1 MKQIKIILAT
11 FVILLGAYGFIQ
23 SENTESFSDSKIG
36 LNIGDQA
43 PELEFFNIDS
53 TKTLKLSDLRG
64 KIVLVDFWASWCRPC
79 RMENP
84 NIVAAYNKY
93 KKAKFEG
100 AKGFE
105 IYSLSLDK
113 SRTAW
118 KAAIEKDGLAWKYHT
133 SDLKGWGAEGAKL
146 FQVRSIPSS
155 FLIDGDGIIIA
166 KNVRGQKLHL
176 ELDKYVKKL

>member
-1 MKQIKIILAT
+1 MNQLKIILVT
-11 FVILLGAYGFIQ
+11 FVILLGAYGFMQ
-23 SENTESFSDSKIG
+23 SQGNEKVSDEKIG

-43 PELEFFNIDS
+43 PELEFFNVDS
-53 TKTLKLSDLRG
+53 SKTLKLSELRG

-84 NIVAAYNKY
+84 NIVEAYNKY

-105 IYSLSLDK
+105 VYSLSLDK

-118 KAAIEKDGLAWKYHT
+118 AAAIEKDGLDWNYHV
-133 SDLKGWGAEGAKL
+133 SDLKGWGAAGAKL

-155 FLIDGDGIIIA
+155 YLIDGDGIIIA

>member
-1 MKQIKIILAT
+1 
-11 FVILLGAYGFIQ
+11 
-23 SENTESFSDSKIG
+23 
-36 LNIGDQA
+36 
-43 PELEFFNIDS
+43 
-53 TKTLKLSDLRG
+53 
-64 KIVLVDFWASWCRPC
+64 
-79 RMENP
+79 MENP

-105 IYSLSLDK
+105 VYSLSLDK

-118 KAAIEKDGLAWKYHT
+118 TAAIEKDGLVWKYHT
-133 SDLKGWGAEGAKL
+133 SDLKGWSAEGAKL
-146 FQVRSIPSS
+146 YQVRSIPSS
-155 FLIDGDGIIIA
+155 FLIDSDGIIIA